1 MPHLKNVKNTH
12 RAVILLKLQALACN
26 FTKSISPPWVFFT
39 FFNEVVPNRVK
50 HDKYFMRAWEGIV
63 KVAIFLKFPTILL
76 TIIEKTW
83 IRYFPCEK
91 WRCVSQTRL
100 PQFSKLLQM
109 ETKTLVFLFT
119 NGYVAISFMKS
130 RCQPTFLPS
139 RISRLSKL
147 MTIEKLC
154 AIVFATFWTFLNKY
168 NKRLAQRKSFVISQ
182 LSLQCVYTM
191 GIQPQEIWFSNN
203 NKEKTWRNQNPKRSI
218 KELNIH

>member
-12 RAVILLKLQALACN
+12 RAVTLLKLQASSCN

-39 FFNEVVPNRVK
+39 FFNEMVPNLAK

-100 PQFSKLLQM
+100 SQFSNLLQM

-119 NGYVAISFMKS
+119 NRYIAISFMKS

-139 RISRLSKL
+139 RIHGYQNWRQLKNNVRL
-147 MTIEKLC
+147 
-154 AIVFATFWTFLNKY
+154 FL
-168 NKRLAQRKSFVISQ
+168 Q
-182 LSLQCVYTM
+182 LSGPSSINITNDWLNANHLSSVSCHCSVFTPWAFNRKRFDLAITTKKKLEETK
-191 GIQPQEIWFSNN
+191 IQND
-203 NKEKTWRNQNPKRSI
+203 
-218 KELNIH
+218 L